1 MELLSIDVRHCT
13 YIVRLSFQRLE
24 KKTDLPAFFL
34 PDVQLTAHHI
44 PDVSCSSCLN
54 QLVGDPPSC
63 CLTIAMFSY
72 HWSCA
77 RWSDARWPLGLQ
89 YFAHLQFLDCSATS
103 SCILWGPV
111 DHILLQQ
118 LTLSADYAH
127 HFFPT
132 SYCVQWGLQLTAH
145 QIQYSNCTT
154 AYSVSWLCPPLFSYL
169 ILCSVRSSWR
179 RIRSKM
185 AAAAADSVSWLGPRG
200 ATLPRELNI
209 FKIWRNFAL
218 FLSHFLN
225 KTCRRKKFN
234 LSVYWKKKNLG
245 FETLPGGR
253 LEEGVLSWIK

>member
-63 CLTIAMFSY
+63 FLTIAMFSY

-89 YFAHLQFLDCSATS
+89 YFAHLQFLDFSATS

-127 HFFPT
+127 HYFPT
-132 SYCVQWGLQLTAH
+132 SYYVLWGPADGASDPRWRLQQLTLSADWAH
-145 QIQYSNCTT
+145 V
-154 AYSVSWLCPPLFSYL
+154 APLCPESWTFLKYDGILHCFFHTFWIKHAEEKNLTYL
-169 ILCSVRSSWR
+169 YI
-179 RIRSKM
+179 
-185 AAAAADSVSWLGPRG
+185 
-200 ATLPRELNI
+200 E
-209 FKIWRNFAL
+209 
-218 FLSHFLN
+218 
-225 KTCRRKKFN
+225 RKK
-234 LSVYWKKKNLG
+234 
-245 FETLPGGR
+245 
-253 LEEGVLSWIK
+253 I